1 MKLIEAVIRPH
12 KLQDVKAGLTSI
24 GVVGMTVMEVRGY
37 GRQKGQVERFRGTEY
52 NVDLLPKIM
61 IQIAVKESQVDEV
74 VEVIVGA
81 ARTGEV
87 GDGKIFVR
95 SLDKVIRVRTGDE
108 DEDAL

>member
-12 KLQDVKAGLTSI
+12 KLQDVKAALTNL

-61 IQIAVKESQVDEV
+61 VQIAVKESQVDEV
-74 VEVIVGA
+74 VGVIVGA

-95 SLDKVIRVRTGDE
+95 SLDKVVRVRTGDE